1 MAKAK
6 AQHGE
11 EGGCMCAYN
20 IVLCRY
26 LLPPPPAQRM
36 GLYVCRLLT
45 VLGLLLLLG
54 GAAAIV
60 VGYCWP
66 REQNIEGELMRIS
79 IDQDEEGNFYVLPER
94 LTEIMASIQ
103 DPMHIWKMTG
113 HFVFSLSY
121 SSFRFLCFCR
131 RRIPDGP
138 FPAGAHVGSMLW
150 RHSACGIR
158 LGR

>member
-1 MAKAK
+1 MVRGNVCVD
-6 AQHGE
+6 HTIR
-11 EGGCMCAYN
+11 M
-20 IVLCRY
+20 LCRY

-103 DPMHIWKMTG
+103 DPMHTWKMTG
-113 HFVFSLSY
+113 QFLPNSTLFNHFCSIQVFA
-121 SSFRFLCFCR
+121 FLQ
-131 RRIPDGP
+131 
-138 FPAGAHVGSMLW
+138 PAHP
-150 RHSACGIR
+150 
-158 LGR
+158 